1 MQKNILL
8 KNGIVL
14 DPVLGKNSRGIFIFR
29 MVK

>member
-14 DPVLGKNSRGIFIFR
+14 DPVLGKTAEGYLYSGW
-29 MVK
+29 